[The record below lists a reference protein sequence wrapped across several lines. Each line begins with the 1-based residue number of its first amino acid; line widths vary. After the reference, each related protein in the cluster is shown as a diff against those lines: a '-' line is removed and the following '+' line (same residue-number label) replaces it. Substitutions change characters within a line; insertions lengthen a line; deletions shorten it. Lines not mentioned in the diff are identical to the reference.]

1 MAQNEIAV
9 QAENMKKLI
18 GTIQNM
24 KPQLAQVLPPQI
36 SVDKFIRTASGAIQN
51 QPELLEADRK
61 SLFMACQRAAQDGL
75 IIDSREAA
83 LVMFNKKVGNV
94 WTKQAQYMPMVA
106 GILKKARNSG
116 EIKSINAYAVYENDD
131 FEYSL
136 GLTPDIRHVPNLD
149 DPGEFRLAYAVALL
163 RDGGVQMQV
172 MTKSQIE
179 KVRKCS
185 KSGNDKEDRPKGIWL
200 QWYDEMAIKTVL
212 RKLCKYLPSSTD
224 LDGVLAASDEQFDI
238 DNNVKQQPEQP
249 EAEETTL
256 QKTGKTKAESAI
268 LGDEEDELPAI
279 EAESEVIEE
288 DDPI

>member
-9 QAENMKKLI
+9 QADNMKKLI

-83 LVMFNKKVGNV
+83 LVMFNKKVGNK
-94 WTKQAQYMPMVA
+94 WTKQAQYMPMTA

-116 EIKSINAYAVYENDD
+116 EIKSINAYAVYSNDD

-136 GLTPDIRHVPNLD
+136 GMSPNIHHVPNLD
-149 DPGEFRLAYAVALL
+149 DPGEFRLAYAIAQLK
-163 RDGGVQMQV
+163 DGGVQMQV
-172 MTKSQIE
+172 MTKSAIE
-179 KVRKCS
+179 KTRKCS
-185 KSGNDKEDRPKGIWL
+185 KSGNTDDGKPKGIWL

-212 RKLCKYLPSSTD
+212 RKLCKFLPSSTD

-279 EAESEVIEE
+279 DAESEVVEEE
-288 DDPI
+288 DPI